1 MFPVREPSSYNTSMT
16 RDSAREGL
24 WWWRR
29 ASWVSEAKKGRGW
42 AAARGVKKKKKGGGA
57 DGDVKRALRRELAVG
72 GGRGVWINLI
82 RGGGEQ
88 SAGVGEAPVEELK
101 AN

>member
-1 MFPVREPSSYNTSMT
+1 MEKRG
-16 RDSAREGL
+16 RK
-24 WWWRR
+24 
-29 ASWVSEAKKGRGW
+29 ASWVLGAQRGREGRR
-42 AAARGVKKKKKGGGA
+42 RGVKKRGA

-72 GGRGVWINLI
+72 AGRGVWINLI

-88 SAGVGEAPVEELK
+88 SAGVGEAPVEKLK

>member
-1 MFPVREPSSYNTSMT
+1 MREK
-16 RDSAREGL
+16 DCGGEEGEKSVL
-24 WWWRR
+24 GIGGTKR
-29 ASWVSEAKKGRGW
+29 RGW
-42 AAARGVKKKKKGGGA
+42 AAERGVKKRGA
-57 DGDVKRALRRELAVG
+57 GGDVKRALRRELAAG

-88 SAGVGEAPVEELK
+88 SAGVGEAPVEKLK